1 MTENTSSTVM
11 PVAPM
16 GYGNG
21 GGFGFGG
28 DASWIVIL
36 FLFAM
41 MGGGFGGFGG
51 MGGYGGGM
59 FPWLLAANAN
69 TDNNVNAG
77 FNNAGVTSQLS
88 GIQSSITSGF
98 AGAEVAGCNR
108 TIDALTASYT
118 NQIASMNQSFA
129 NAQALDA
136 RLDALAMSLQSCCCE
151 NRAGIADLKF
161 TVATEACADR
171 AAISSALRD
180 VIEANTASTQRI
192 LDQMCNDKIDAKNE
206 RIADL
211 ERQLTMANLAA
222 SQTAQ
227 TAQLRAGQ
235 VAEVDALY
243 DRLKN
248 CPVGTMP
255 VYGNQPIF
263 TCGNNNG
270 CGCGCGSF

>member
-16 GYGNG
+16 GYSG
-21 GGFGFGG
+21 GGFGGFGG
-28 DASWIVIL
+28 DGSWLIVL

-41 MGGGFGGFGG
+41 MGGWGNGGWGG
-51 MGGYGGGM
+51 NGGGNC
-59 FPWLLAANAN
+59 FYPWALANN
-69 TDNNVNAG
+69 TDNNITAG
-77 FNNAGVTSQLS
+77 FANAGVTSQLS

-151 NRAGIADLKF
+151 NRAGIADLKY

-192 LDQMCNDKIDAKNE
+192 LDQLCADKIDAKNE

-211 ERQLTMANLAA
+211 ERQLTAANFAA
-222 SQTAQ
+222 SQSAQ
-227 TAQLRAGQ
+227 TSRILADNSRQTSTLEQYLAPNPIPAYIVQ
-235 VAEVDALY
+235 NP
-243 DRLKN
+243 N
-248 CPVGTMP
+248 C
-255 VYGNQPIF
+255 
-263 TCGNNNG
+263 CGANA
-270 CGCGCGSF
+270 GCGCGSF